1 MAPEAS
7 QAVASAKAWRGPL
20 RGLLSRRLELTLA
33 PQGPLAD
40 FHSEAQRGTAKH
52 PVDIPKVSRSGR
64 THGDPPDA
72 YRTTPFGAPVARPS
86 ERVFLTPAEVATRLK
101 VSRATVY
108 ALIERGDLVAR
119 HVGLGLRIAVG
130 ELEAFLDRR

>member
-1 MAPEAS
+1 
-7 QAVASAKAWRGPL
+7 
-20 RGLLSRRLELTLA
+20 
-33 PQGPLAD
+33 
-40 FHSEAQRGTAKH
+40 
-52 PVDIPKVSRSGR
+52 
-64 THGDPPDA
+64 
-72 YRTTPFGAPVARPS
+72 VARPS

-119 HVGLGLRIAVG
+119 RVGLGLRIVVG